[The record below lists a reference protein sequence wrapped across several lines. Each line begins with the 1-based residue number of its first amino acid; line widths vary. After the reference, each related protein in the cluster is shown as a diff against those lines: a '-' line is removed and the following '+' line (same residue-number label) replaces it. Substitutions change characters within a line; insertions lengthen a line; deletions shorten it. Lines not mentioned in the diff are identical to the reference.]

1 MPTTYLDIADLDNLI
16 AGLEQRWNVQSIDML
31 RDASIRA
38 QIPEIVLLRW
48 ETFIR
53 QRIVLREHDG
63 QVRSKYLSNIPKSD
77 SENRVTSKE
86 MSELAA

>member
-1 MPTTYLDIADLDNLI
+1 MPTTYLDLTDLDNI
-16 AGLEQRWNVQSIDML
+16 IKGLEKRWRVESVDML
-31 RDASIRA
+31 RDESVRA
-38 QIPEIVLLRW
+38 RIPELVLLRW

-53 QRIVLREHDG
+53 QRIMLRDHDQ
-63 QVRSKYLSNIPKSD
+63 QVRAKYLSNLPKSV

>member
-1 MPTTYLDIADLDNLI
+1 MPTTYLDLADLDSLI
-16 AGLEQRWNVQSIDML
+16 KGLERRWGVESVDML
-31 RDASIRA
+31 RDESIRA
-38 QIPEIVLLRW
+38 LIPELALLRW

-53 QRIVLREHDG
+53 QRIMLRDHDQ
-63 QVRSKYLSNIPKSD
+63 QVRAKYLSNIPKSS